1 MIVIRPAAPGSAKP
15 RSVLLSNTMA
25 IEPRNTQKPDQP
37 SDDNGQPEGRFSK
50 GPQPPPPV
58 KFTRGLMSWVFVIAL
73 LVLLLV
79 VLNGTTRGTPLKSWD
94 QFVAFVYRQPK
105 VDPQTREPVL
115 DASGKPVLLE
125 SQIVDNLVIVEDNR
139 LVATVKPNM
148 GGFPASEKGTQVY
161 LVIDGAN
168 REWYLNELKSMGI
181 DHRAN
186 TGTSVWMQLLITLAP
201 FVIVI
206 LLIWLFISRSMRSA
220 GAGPGGM
227 LGSFGKS
234 KHRMSSKDMVNVTFN
249 DVAGV
254 DEAKEEV
261 KEIVEFLKN
270 PKKFQRLGGRIPRG
284 VLLVGSPGC
293 GKTLLAK
300 AIAGEAD
307 VPFFSISGSD
317 FVEMFVGVGASR
329 VRDLFKQAKENSP
342 CIIFLDEID
351 AVGRRR
357 GGGFTTGGHD
367 EREQTLNAILVEMD
381 GFEANDQVIVIAA
394 TNRADVLDPALTRP
408 GRFDRQVQ
416 VPLPDLVGRKQ
427 ILEVHAKKVKLS
439 PDIDL
444 ERMARGTPM
453 FSGADLAALINEA
466 AIIATMSVKDFVE
479 QADLEE
485 ARDKIRFGR
494 ARKSRKIEEQERIAT
509 AYHEAGHAVV
519 QCSLSDADPIHK
531 VTIIPRGNFGGATFS
546 LPEKDRY
553 GFGKKYLNATMR
565 VLCGGRIAEERKTA
579 DVSSGAA
586 ADIEMATRYA
596 RHMILEWGM
605 SDRLGFVL
613 YSGSDTRE
621 SFMPEKDYSE
631 TTARIIDEEVKT
643 LIDAAYADA
652 ERLINQNW
660 DKVIAIAE
668 ALLKYETL
676 QGEEV
681 KRLMRGERLGKPTV
695 SELLQQATESAK
707 GKTLAPDSN
716 RPAPIPRPEEP
727 DTGGMMPSP
736 A

>member
-1 MIVIRPAAPGSAKP
+1 MTQDPKANRKQPARIDPNPVEEGDAAETRPGKP
-15 RSVLLSNTMA
+15 QA
-25 IEPRNTQKPDQP
+25 
-37 SDDNGQPEGRFSK
+37 
-50 GPQPPPPV
+50 PPPV
-58 KFTRGLMSWVFVIAL
+58 KISRGLMSWVVILAL
-73 LVLLLV
+73 LIMLFI
-79 VLNGTTRGTPLKSWD
+79 VLNSSKRGTPVPSWN
-94 QFVAFVYRQPK
+94 AFLDLIVQPEVNADGTPK
-105 VDPQTREPVL
+105 LGVD
-115 DASGKPVLLE
+115 GKPVYRPLIENNLVTVE
-125 SQIVDNLVIVEDNR
+125 DTRLIASLKESATIKGTNTTIAPGSQITL
-139 LVATVKPNM
+139 P
-148 GGFPASEKGTQVY
+148 
-161 LVIDGAN
+161 IDGLN
-168 REWYLNELKSMGI
+168 RDIYLNKLEALGV
-181 DHRAN
+181 DHIAK
-186 TGTSVWMQLLITLAP
+186 TGVSIWTQLLVTLAP
-201 FVIVI
+201 FLLVIA
-206 LLIWLFISRSMRSA
+206 LIWFFIARSMRSA

-234 KHRMSSKDMVNVTFN
+234 RHRISSKDMVNVTFN

-261 KEIVEFLKN
+261 AEIVEFLKN

-284 VLLVGSPGC
+284 VLLVGAPGC

-381 GFEANDQVIVIAA
+381 GFEANDQIIVIAA

-408 GRFDRQVQ
+408 GRFDRQVH
-416 VPLPDLVGRKQ
+416 VPLPDLIGRRQ

-439 PDIDL
+439 PDVDL
-444 ERMARGTPM
+444 ERVARGTPM
-453 FSGADLAALINEA
+453 FSGADLAALINEG
-466 AIIATMSVKDFVE
+466 AILATMAGKDYVE
-479 QADLEE
+479 HLDLEE

-494 ARKSRKIEEQERIAT
+494 ARKSRKIEEKERVAT

-519 QCSLSDADPIHK
+519 QVLLEDADPVHK
-531 VTIIPRGNFGGATFS
+531 VTIIPRGMAMGATFS

-553 GFGKKYLNATMR
+553 GYGRRYLLASMR
-565 VLCGGRIAEERKTA
+565 VLCGGRIAEQRKTA

-586 ADIEMATRYA
+586 MDIQMVTQYA

-605 SDRLGFVL
+605 SEKLGFVN
-613 YSGSDTRE
+613 YAGSDTRE
-621 SFMPEKDYSE
+621 TFIPEKDYSDG
-631 TTARIIDEEVKT
+631 TAKIIDEEVKQI
-643 LIDAAYADA
+643 IDEAYADA
-652 ERLINQNW
+652 TRLLDQNW
-660 DKVIAIAE
+660 DKVVGIAE

-676 QGEEV
+676 QSEDI

-695 SELLQQATESAK
+695 SELLEAASAS
-707 GKTLAPDSN
+707 GKDKTVA
-716 RPAPIPRPEEP
+716 PAPKPLRGPEEEP
-727 DTGGMMPSP
+727 DSGMMPQP